1 MSLRVRVVAAVAYVL
16 LLVIVALAIPLALT
30 TSRRIETEVRA
41 SASTGA
47 QVVAASAAGRLDRTD
62 ELASIASRAATDLGG
77 RVLILDAAGHPLA
90 DSAGPDRADD
100 TYVGRP
106 EVASA
111 LSGKSVQGTRHSD
124 TLNEDLLYTAVP
136 VLDKGQTV
144 GAVRLT
150 QSVGGVDATIRR
162 DRLALAAVG
171 LGALIMGLL
180 VAWLVAGT
188 LSRPLR
194 ILADT
199 ARRIADGDLGA
210 RAPID
215 GAEEQRAVAG
225 AFNLMTDRL
234 VRSLE
239 AQRDFVANASHQ
251 LRTPL
256 TGLKLRLEAAGV
268 VTDDPV
274 VQRELQAAEHEADR
288 LARLVTDLLSL
299 AAADAP
305 AADPEPVDLRDAARA
320 AVERF
325 APRAAAEARSIV
337 LLDGAPAHAAAS
349 LGDVATALDNLIE
362 NALVHT
368 PPETSVQ
375 LEVGTNEASAWVA
388 VLDDGPGLGPEDLAL
403 AFERFRRGTRRRPDA
418 PGSGLGLAIAGTLAE
433 RWGGRA
439 LITNRKGGGARAELR
454 LPRDF
459 AVR

>member
-1 MSLRVRVVAAVAYVL
+1 MSLRGRVVAAVAYVL

-30 TSRRIETEVRA
+30 TSRRIESEVRA
-41 SASTGA
+41 SARTGA
-47 QVVAASAAGRLDRTD
+47 QVVAASASGRLERSA
-62 ELASIASRAATDLGG
+62 ELAVIANRAA
-77 RVLILDAAGHPLA
+77 A
-90 DSAGPDRADD
+90 

-106 EVASA
+106 EVAAA

-150 QSVGGVDATIRR
+150 QSVDGVNSTIQR
-162 DRLALAAVG
+162 DRLALAGVG
-171 LGALIMGLL
+171 LGALILGLV

-188 LSRPLR
+188 LARPLEN
-194 ILADT
+194 LAGT
-199 ARRIADGDLGA
+199 ARRIADGDLAA
-210 RAPID
+210 RAPIE

-225 AFNLMTDRL
+225 AFNMMTDRL

-274 VQRELQAAEHEADR
+274 VERELEAAEREADR
-288 LARLVTDLLSL
+288 LARLVTDLLAL

-305 AADPEPVDLRDAARA
+305 AAEPEPVDLRGAARE

-325 APRAAAEARSIV
+325 APRAE
-337 LLDGAPAHAAAS
+337 AAS
-349 LGDVATALDNLIE
+349 RTIE
-362 NALVHT
+362 LV
-368 PPETSVQ
+368 
-375 LEVGTNEASAWVA
+375 
-388 VLDDGPGLGPEDLAL
+388 DGPA
-403 AFERFRRGTRRRPDA
+403 A
-418 PGSGLGLAIAGTLAE
+418 
-433 RWGGRA
+433 
-439 LITNRKGGGARAELR
+439 
-454 LPRDF
+454 
-459 AVR
+459 

>member
-30 TSRRIETEVRA
+30 TSRRIESEVRA

-47 QVVAASAAGRLDRTD
+47 QVVAASAAGRLDRPV
-62 ELASIASRAATDLGG
+62 ELDAIAKRAATDLGG
-77 RVLILDAAGHPLA
+77 RVLILDAAGRPLA
-90 DSAGPDRADD
+90 VSAGPDRADD

-111 LSGKSVQGTRHSD
+111 LAGNSVQGTRHSE
-124 TLNEDLLYTAVP
+124 TLDEDLLYTAVP

-150 QSVGGVDATIRR
+150 QSVGGVNSTIRR
-162 DRLALAAVG
+162 DRLALAGVG
-171 LGALIMGLL
+171 VGALILGLI
-180 VAWLVAGT
+180 VAWMVAGT
-188 LSRPLR
+188 LSRPLQR
-194 ILADT
+194 LADT
-199 ARRIADGDLGA
+199 ARRIADGDLEA
-210 RAPID
+210 RAPIE

-274 VQRELQAAEHEADR
+274 VERELEAAEREADR
-288 LARLVTDLLSL
+288 LARLVTDLLAL

-305 AADPEPVDLRDAARA
+305 AAEPEPVDLRGAARE

-325 APRAAAEARSIV
+325 APRAE
-337 LLDGAPAHAAAS
+337 AAS
-349 LGDVATALDNLIE
+349 RTIELVDGPAAYASASVGDVATALDNLIE

-368 PPETSVQ
+368 PPETRVQ
-375 LEVGTNEASAWVA
+375 LEVGTNDMSAWVA
-388 VLDDGPGLGPEDLAL
+388 VLDDGPGLAPEDLAL
-403 AFERFRRGTRRRPDA
+403 AFERFRRGARRRPDA

>member
-1 MSLRVRVVAAVAYVL
+1 
-16 LLVIVALAIPLALT
+16 
-30 TSRRIETEVRA
+30 
-41 SASTGA
+41 
-47 QVVAASAAGRLDRTD
+47 
-62 ELASIASRAATDLGG
+62 
-77 RVLILDAAGHPLA
+77 VLILDPAGHPLA

-111 LSGKSVQGTRHSD
+111 LAGKPVQGTRHSA

-150 QSVGGVDATIRR
+150 QSVGGVDATIQR
-162 DRLALAAVG
+162 DRLALAGVG
-171 LGALIMGLL
+171 LGALIMGLI

-188 LSRPLR
+188 LARPLET
-194 ILADT
+194 LADT
-199 ARRIADGDLGA
+199 ARRIADGDLEA

-256 TGLKLRLEAAGV
+256 TGLKLRLEAAGI

-274 VQRELQAAEHEADR
+274 VQRELVAAEHEADR
-288 LARLVTDLLSL
+288 LARLVTDLLAL

-305 AADPEPVDLRDAARA
+305 AADPEPVDLRSAARA
-320 AVERF
+320 L
-325 APRAAAEARSIV
+325 AASRSIELV
-337 LLDGAPAHAAAS
+337 DGPPAYAS
-349 LGDVATALDNLIE
+349 ASAGDVATALDNLIE
-362 NALVHT
+362 NALIHT
-368 PPETSVQ
+368 PPETRVQ
-375 LEVGTNEASAWVA
+375 LDAGTNEASAWVA
-388 VLDDGPGLGPEDLAL
+388 VLDDGPGLAPEDLAL
-403 AFERFRRGTRRRPDA
+403 AFERFRRGARRRPDA

-459 AVR
+459 AIR

>member
-1 MSLRVRVVAAVAYVL
+1 
-16 LLVIVALAIPLALT
+16 
-30 TSRRIETEVRA
+30 
-41 SASTGA
+41 
-47 QVVAASAAGRLDRTD
+47 
-62 ELASIASRAATDLGG
+62 
-77 RVLILDAAGHPLA
+77 LA

-111 LSGKSVQGTRHSD
+111 LAGNSVQGTRHSD
-124 TLNEDLLYTAVP
+124 TLDEDLLYTAVP

-150 QSVGGVDATIRR
+150 QSVGGVNSTIRR
-162 DRLALAAVG
+162 DRLALAGVG
-171 LGALIMGLL
+171 VGALIMGLI

-188 LSRPLR
+188 LSRPLQK
-194 ILADT
+194 LADT
-199 ARRIADGDLGA
+199 ARSIADGDLEA

-268 VTDDPV
+268 LTDDPV
-274 VQRELQAAEHEADR
+274 VQRELHAAEHEADR
-288 LARLVTDLLSL
+288 LARLVSDLLSL

-305 AADPEPVDLRDAARA
+305 AADPEPVDLRSAARD

-325 APRAAAEARSIV
+325 VARAEASSRTIELV
-337 LLDGAPAHAAAS
+337 DGPPACAS
-349 LGDVATALDNLIE
+349 ASAGDVATALDNLIE

-368 PPETSVQ
+368 PAETRVQ
-375 LEVGTNEASAWVA
+375 LEVGVNETSAWVA

>member
-30 TSRRIETEVRA
+30 TSRRIESEVRA

-47 QVVAASAAGRLDRTD
+47 QVVAASAAGRLDRPA
-62 ELASIASRAATDLGG
+62 ELSSIATRAASDLGG
-77 RVLILDAAGHPLA
+77 RVLILDATGKPLA

-111 LSGKSVQGTRHSD
+111 LAGNSVQGTRHSD
-124 TLNEDLLYTAVP
+124 TLDEDLLYTAVP

-150 QSVGGVDATIRR
+150 QSVGGVNSTIRR
-162 DRLALAAVG
+162 DRLALAGVG
-171 LGALIMGLL
+171 VGALIMGLL

-188 LSRPLR
+188 LSRPLQK
-194 ILADT
+194 LADT
-199 ARRIADGDLGA
+199 ARSIADGDLEA
-210 RAPID
+210 RAPIE

-268 VTDDPV
+268 LTDDPA

-288 LARLVTDLLSL
+288 LARLVSDLLAL

-305 AADPEPVDLRDAARA
+305 AADPEPVDLRSCARA

-325 APRAAAEARSIV
+325 APRAAASERTIELVEGPRRSPRHR
-337 LLDGAPAHAAAS
+337 PATWQQRS
-349 LGDVATALDNLIE
+349 T
-362 NALVHT
+362 T
-368 PPETSVQ
+368 
-375 LEVGTNEASAWVA
+375 
-388 VLDDGPGLGPEDLAL
+388 
-403 AFERFRRGTRRRPDA
+403 
-418 PGSGLGLAIAGTLAE
+418 
-433 RWGGRA
+433 
-439 LITNRKGGGARAELR
+439 
-454 LPRDF
+454 
-459 AVR
+459 

>member
-62 ELASIASRAATDLGG
+62 ELASIAARAATDLGG

-162 DRLALAAVG
+162 DRLALAGVG
-171 LGALIMGLL
+171 LGALIMGLI

-337 LLDGAPAHAAAS
+337 LLDGAPAHASAS

-439 LITNRKGGGARAELR
+439 LITNRKDGGARAELR